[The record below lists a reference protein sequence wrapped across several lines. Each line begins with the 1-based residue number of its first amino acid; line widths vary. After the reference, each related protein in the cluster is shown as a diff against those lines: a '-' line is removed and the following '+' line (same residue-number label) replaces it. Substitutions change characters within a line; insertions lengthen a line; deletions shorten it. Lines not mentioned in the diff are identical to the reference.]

1 MFKSEA
7 KLRSWGNSVGV
18 ILPKNILKEEGLS
31 INDEVEIIL
40 KKKSSPLRDVFGKL
54 KGFKAK
60 SALSKD
66 SMLKEIDV
74 ELQSRLE

>member
-60 SALSKD
+60 SARSKD
-66 SMLKEIDV
+66 SMLKKIDI
-74 ELQSRLE
+74 ELQSRLG